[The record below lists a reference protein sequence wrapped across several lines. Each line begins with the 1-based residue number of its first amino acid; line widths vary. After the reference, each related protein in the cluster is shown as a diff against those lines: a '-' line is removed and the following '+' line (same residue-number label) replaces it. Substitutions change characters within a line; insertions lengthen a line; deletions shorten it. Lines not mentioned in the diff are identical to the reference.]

1 MTSEANRFAD
11 IEIPE
16 EPLDEQIPVV
26 LGVRISPAVVSLVN
40 GENCQLNA
48 FVYGFYNPSQLV
60 TWSVSGN
67 TSNNTSISEDGKLSI
82 GSDENSEK
90 ITITATSVSDTAK
103 SVSITVDIYQVQIVS
118 TIGSVTVTMQK
129 GETQK
134 LKAIVSGFNNPNQN
148 VSWTVGCNESTN
160 TVINDNGELTIGKDE
175 TAKTIVIRATSVD
188 NPEKYGEFAIDID
201 HSDETEL
208 IIGDVNGDGKVTI
221 DDATTVQKFLAEMI
235 TLSDAQSTAADANGD
250 GKITIDDATTIQK
263 YLAEMIDH
271 LGK

>member
-1 MTSEANRFAD
+1 M
-11 IEIPE
+11 
-16 EPLDEQIPVV
+16 

-118 TIGSVTVTMQK
+118 TIGSVTVTLQREHK
-129 GETQK
+129 Y
-134 LKAIVSGFNNPNQN
+134 
-148 VSWTVGCNESTN
+148 CN
-160 TVINDNGELTIGKDE
+160 
-175 TAKTIVIRATSVD
+175 
-188 NPEKYGEFAIDID
+188 
-201 HSDETEL
+201 
-208 IIGDVNGDGKVTI
+208 
-221 DDATTVQKFLAEMI
+221 
-235 TLSDAQSTAADANGD
+235 
-250 GKITIDDATTIQK
+250 
-263 YLAEMIDH
+263 
-271 LGK
+271 

>member
-1 MTSEANRFAD
+1 M
-11 IEIPE
+11 
-16 EPLDEQIPVV
+16 
-26 LGVRISPAVVSLVN
+26 
-40 GENCQLNA
+40 
-48 FVYGFYNPSQLV
+48 
-60 TWSVSGN
+60 
-67 TSNNTSISEDGKLSI
+67 
-82 GSDENSEK
+82 
-90 ITITATSVSDTAK
+90 
-103 SVSITVDIYQVQIVS
+103 
-118 TIGSVTVTMQK
+118 
-129 GETQK
+129 
-134 LKAIVSGFNNPNQN
+134 
-148 VSWTVGCNESTN
+148 
-160 TVINDNGELTIGKDE
+160 TIGKEE